1 MENSKKKIINKLHEA
16 NDKAAM
22 QTAFND
28 RLKDAEDVVKTS
40 LGSDMDPEEVKSIAA
55 KLATESVETD
65 GFNPVVQY
73 HSDRRDETPFMIN
86 GTKWQYVNG
95 IYPDGKKDIAV
106 YRYGHDLAYDYKWFM
121 DNVVGRLKNN
131 NQQSMG
137 EGEHDSVGRGIE
149 AGMNPEVEADKYEE
163 YRQLMAQL
171 AAEEGGE
178 EQVKEES
185 ALTEGTSDYNL
196 TNSENVSNM
205 MRDIISIIAKYVGTQ
220 STNNGAVAND
230 NRVILYNMVNSGK
243 FMEAIQQMLPPSN
256 MHLGSSGREYL
267 TNNEKEMV
275 SFLNSI
281 GMDTSGL
288 TFRSVSVR
296 ESLVKEG
303 SEVTNDPVKLKADV
317 QKLMSKLDMSSIA
330 PYLEKIDNPTEQAE
344 VIAQFAEKIGVPKTK
359 LSSVISNLR
368 TVAENVTP
376 KMTKNKLIETITG
389 RKIIKT
395 IKVKDIK

>member
-16 NDKAAM
+16 NDKVAM
-22 QTAFND
+22 QAAFND
-28 RLKDAEDVVKTS
+28 RLKAAEDVVKTS
-40 LGSDMDPEEVKSIAA
+40 LGYDTDPEEVKSIAA
-55 KLATESVETD
+55 KLATESVGMQESTGED
-65 GFNPVVQY
+65 FG
-73 HSDRRDETPFMIN
+73 
-86 GTKWQYVNG
+86 
-95 IYPDGKKDIAV
+95 DI
-106 YRYGHDLAYDYKWFM
+106 GNQDIE
-121 DNVVGRLKNN
+121 VG
-131 NQQSMG
+131 
-137 EGEHDSVGRGIE
+137 
-149 AGMNPEVEADKYEE
+149 ADKYEE
-163 YRQLMAQL
+163 YRALMAQL
-171 AAEEGGE
+171 AAEEGIDGE
-178 EQVKEES
+178 EDQVKEGGS
-185 ALTEGTSDYNL
+185 LLEGTSDYNL
-196 TNSENVSNM
+196 ANGENVSNM
-205 MRDIISIIAKYVGTQ
+205 MRDIISVIAKYVGTQ

-267 TNNEKEMV
+267 TNNEKEMA

-288 TFRSVSVR
+288 TFRSMSVR

-317 QKLMSKLDMSSIA
+317 QKLISKLDMSSIA

-359 LSSVISNLR
+359 LSSVISQLR

>member
-1 MENSKKKIINKLHEA
+1 
-16 NDKAAM
+16 
-22 QTAFND
+22 
-28 RLKDAEDVVKTS
+28 
-40 LGSDMDPEEVKSIAA
+40 
-55 KLATESVETD
+55 
-65 GFNPVVQY
+65 
-73 HSDRRDETPFMIN
+73 
-86 GTKWQYVNG
+86 
-95 IYPDGKKDIAV
+95 
-106 YRYGHDLAYDYKWFM
+106 
-121 DNVVGRLKNN
+121 
-131 NQQSMG
+131 MG

-344 VIAQFAEKIGVPKTK
+344 VIAQFAEKIGVPKVK
-359 LSSVISNLR
+359 LSSVISQLK
-368 TVAENVTP
+368 TVSET
-376 KMTKNKLIETITG
+376 KMTKKELVEAVTG